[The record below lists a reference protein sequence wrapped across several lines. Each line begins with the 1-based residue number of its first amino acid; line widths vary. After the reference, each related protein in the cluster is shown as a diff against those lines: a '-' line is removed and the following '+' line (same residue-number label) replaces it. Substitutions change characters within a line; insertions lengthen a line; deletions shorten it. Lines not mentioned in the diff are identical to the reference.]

1 MESLEEL
8 NKQILFE
15 DFANREVYENIGR
28 AVDYEEK
35 VTDKNKKFKPEN
47 DSAGLAEVSIHNER
61 EKVKLNTVEE
71 KSWGVAN
78 KIQKSDCRKG
88 QQ

>member
-1 MESLEEL
+1 ML
-8 NKQILFE
+8 E
-15 DFANREVYENIGR
+15 DFANREVYKNIGR
-28 AVDYEEK
+28 AVDYKEK

-47 DSAGLAEVSIHNER
+47 DSDGLAEVSLHNER
-61 EKVKLNTVEE
+61 EKVKLNPGEE

-78 KIQKSDCRKG
+78 KIQERDCRKG

>member
-1 MESLEEL
+1 M
-8 NKQILFE
+8 FE
-15 DFANREVYENIGR
+15 HFTNREVYEDIGR
-28 AVDYEEK
+28 AVDYQEE
-35 VTDKNKKFKPEN
+35 VADKNKKFKPEN
-47 DSAGLAEVSIHNER
+47 DSAGLAEVSLQDEG

-78 KIQKSDCRKG
+78 KIQKSDCRKS

>member
-1 MESLEEL
+1 M
-8 NKQILFE
+8 FE
-15 DFANREVYENIGR
+15 DFTNREVYENIGR
-28 AVDYEEK
+28 AVDYKEN

-47 DSAGLAEVSIHNER
+47 DSDGLAEVSIHNER
-61 EKVKLNTVEE
+61 EKVKQNTVEE

-78 KIQKSDCRKG
+78 KIQERDCRKG